1 MIKNQKLTY
10 PLLIFFSSRMSIF
23 LLASFFSSLLPLG
36 KGVGFL
42 ESFSQWDGQW
52 YLRILKE
59 GYWYKGPNIQSPVAF
74 FPLLPLLGKLLTFF
88 GFSPEFSL
96 FLIANLSCLGF
107 FIFFWLLTKNDFGEK
122 VANRAL
128 FYYAI
133 SPLSFIF
140 SALYTESLFLFLA
153 CACFFFLRKSEFLKA
168 SLFAGLASATR
179 PFGIFLTLPVLF
191 NAFKKK
197 KEFSKLFIYGLFS
210 VSGLLL
216 FCIFL
221 LLKLKEPFP
230 FLGINMRAWHHVWV
244 SPWISFKLFMESLFT
259 IKSTSPFYP
268 IAFFDFL
275 TVIISTFLLLI
286 SFRKIS
292 FDYQLFICPVYLLSL
307 CHPWDSHFFISSGSI
322 SRHMLQLFP
331 LVMVLGMLGNHD
343 KRVHYFITFFFASLF
358 GPLALAFF
366 HGLWVE

>member
-1 MIKNQKLTY
+1 
-10 PLLIFFSSRMSIF
+10 MSIF

-74 FPLLPLLGKLLTFF
+74 FPLLPLLGKPLTFL

-96 FLIANLSCLGF
+96 FLMANLSCLGF

-179 PFGIFLTLPVLF
+179 PFGIFLILPVLF
-191 NAFKKK
+191 NAI
-197 KEFSKLFIYGLFS
+197 KEKRSFSKILIYSLFS
-210 VSGLLL
+210 ASGLIL
-216 FCIFL
+216 FSIFL
-221 LLKLKEPFP
+221 WLKLKELTPF
-230 FLGINMRAWHHVWV
+230 FGVEMKAWHHIWV
-244 SPWISFKLFMESLFT
+244 PPWISFKLFADSLLT
-259 IKSTSPFYP
+259 TKSSSPFYP

-275 TVIISTFLLLI
+275 IVIIFTILLLT
-286 SFRKIS
+286 SPRRVS
-292 FDYQLFICPVYLLSL
+292 FDYQLFMWPIYMLSMAQ
-307 CHPWDSHFFISSGSI
+307 PWDPRFFLSSGSI
-322 SRHMLQLFP
+322 SRYMFQLFP
-331 LVMVLGMLGNHD
+331 LVMLLGLFGKQN
-343 KRVHYFITFFFASLF
+343 KKIHYFITFFFASLF